1 MILSTRPARPRARP
15 PARPPVTGGANFPL
29 AHRALRAGF
38 ALWWLLF
45 CRWTPPPLHRW
56 RVLSL
61 RLFGARV
68 DWTARVYASA
78 RIWYPPNL
86 AMGRHAVLG
95 PRARCH
101 CMAAVAIADFA
112 TVSQDA
118 ELCGGSHDVDDIHDR
133 LITAPIRIGRQ
144 AWVAAG
150 AFVGPGVTLG
160 EGAVLGA
167 RAVAMRSLPP
177 WTVHAG
183 NPARR
188 LRDRR
193 PFDRALLS

>member
-1 MILSTRPARPRARP
+1 MTARPSALPERAR
-15 PARPPVTGGANFPL
+15 ACREPVTGGPNFPL
-29 AHRALRAGF
+29 RHRALRAAF
-38 ALWWLLF
+38 ALWWLAF
-45 CRWTPPPLHRW
+45 CRWTPPPMRRW

-61 RLFGARV
+61 RLFGARI
-68 DWTARVYASA
+68 DWTARVYGSA

-86 AMGRHAVLG
+86 TMGRHAVLG
-95 PRARCH
+95 PRANCQ
-101 CMAAVAIADFA
+101 CMAPVEIADFA

-118 ELCGGSHDVDDIHDR
+118 DLCCGSHDVDDIRDR
-133 LITAPIRIGRQ
+133 LVAAPIRIGRQ

-167 RAVAMRSLPP
+167 RAVTVRSLAP

-183 NPARR
+183 NPARH
-188 LRDRR
+188 LRARR
-193 PFDRALLS
+193 RFDRARLS